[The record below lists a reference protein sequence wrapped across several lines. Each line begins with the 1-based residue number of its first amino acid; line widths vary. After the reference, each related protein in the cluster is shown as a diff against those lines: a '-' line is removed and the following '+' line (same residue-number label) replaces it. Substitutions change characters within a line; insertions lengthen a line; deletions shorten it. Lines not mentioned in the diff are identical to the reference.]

1 LNVRADAAA
10 RATAGGARWI
20 APVALIVVLALAA
33 GWAVVYLPA
42 WMAIAPLAGLLAAT
56 IWLQIPV
63 ISLYALAAIAPFDL
77 SYQIGGLSDVRIQD
91 ALILT
96 LSVSAVTALLA
107 GSRRRLRLKVPI
119 AKGLLALWLF
129 LLIWGTVAFLLGPA
143 NQWLLKDAT
152 HNAWYVYRDIG
163 RSLIVFPLV
172 LLCLD
177 NRMSITRMIDTMVA
191 TGVFVALDAIWLT
204 RYSEENAAGPFG
216 HQNALAGYMVMIMPL
231 ASAQL
236 LLGERP
242 LRRVLHGTALAM
254 MLRALWLS
262 GSRGGLVAFLASFG
276 VLAIFVPRRRA
287 VAVGAAGLVG
297 LALVVALRGDLLN
310 MPMMQRFIVLTD
322 VKDVDTFQWR
332 QEQWA
337 IFIQRIGERPWLGTG
352 SDVDESLRDMDR
364 AQTAHNAFLALS
376 VKSGIPSAV
385 AWGFVLIALLWRSV
399 GGVLRSITSQEKAF
413 WVGALSFLV
422 GLILDNLVESNL
434 LSIPAQ
440 HCFWIVAA
448 CSLLMASPEGSM
460 VGDLVTRGGGDSPS
474 EAGASGMVR
483 LRDGRVSPR

>member
-1 LNVRADAAA
+1 LSSRAGAVA
-10 RATAGGARWI
+10 RVTAGGARWV
-20 APVALIVVLALAA
+20 APVALVLVLGLAA
-33 GWAVVYLPA
+33 GWAVVYLPP
-42 WMAIAPLAGLLAAT
+42 WMALAPLAGLLAT
-56 IWLQIPV
+56 TVWLQIPE
-63 ISLYALAAIAPFDL
+63 ISLYALAAIAPFEL
-77 SYQIGGLSDVRIQD
+77 SYQIGGLNDVRIQD
-91 ALILT
+91 ALIVT

-119 AKGLLALWLF
+119 TKVLLALWLF

-177 NRMSITRMIDTMVA
+177 NRKSITRLIDTMVA

-216 HQNALAGYMVMIMPL
+216 HPNALAGYMVMIMPL
-231 ASAQL
+231 AAAQL
-236 LLGERP
+236 LMGERP
-242 LRRVLHGTALAM
+242 QRRVLHGAALAV

-262 GSRGGLVAFLASFG
+262 GSRGGLVAFLASFA

-287 VAVGAAGLVG
+287 VAVGAAGLIG
-297 LALVVALRGDLLN
+297 LALVVALRGDVLN

-322 VKDVDTFQWR
+322 VKDVETFQWR

-337 IFIQRIGERPWLGTG
+337 IFIQRIGEHPWLGTG
-352 SDVDESLRDMDR
+352 SDVDESLRDLDR
-364 AQTAHNAFLALS
+364 ARTAHNAFLALS

-385 AWGFVLIALLWRSV
+385 AWGLMLSALLGRSLR
-399 GGVLRSITSQEKAF
+399 GVLQSMTTQEKAF
-413 WVGALSFLV
+413 WVGVLSFLV
-422 GLILDNLVESNL
+422 GLVFDNLVESNL
-434 LSIPAQ
+434 ISVPAQ
-440 HCFWIVAA
+440 HCFWIVTA
-448 CSLLMASPEGSM
+448 CSLLMASPDRSL
-460 VGDLVTRGGGDSPS
+460 VGHPVVGGGGDSPP
-474 EAGASGMVR
+474 EPGALAMVR
-483 LRDGRVSPR
+483 EKDDCLIPR